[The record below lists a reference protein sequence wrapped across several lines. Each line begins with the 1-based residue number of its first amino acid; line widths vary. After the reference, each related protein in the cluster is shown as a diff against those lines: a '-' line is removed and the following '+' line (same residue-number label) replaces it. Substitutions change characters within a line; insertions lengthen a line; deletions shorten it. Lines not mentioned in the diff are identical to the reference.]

1 MEVIYIMSEKKA
13 LRPVRMYNVIT
24 YVYTSDNDKVET
36 KKTSK
41 TVKKGEKK

>member
-1 MEVIYIMSEKKA
+1 MEVIYIMSEKKI
-13 LRPVRMYNVIT
+13 LRPIRMYNVIT

>member
-1 MEVIYIMSEKKA
+1 MEVIHIMSEKRT

-36 KKTSK
+36 KKTTK